1 MKLNING
8 CHIYLLV
15 ILLCVVSWGTVV
27 KIAQVVLIAWSL
39 YYAFYA
45 NIKYKLPVYFKAL
58 NVLLIMFTIY
68 GFLLIISG
76 ETLMVTQRQW
86 REVANTGYL
95 KSIYKSLLPIYAFYV
110 FARRE
115 LLTEKTMKF
124 WFFIFLVLTVRL
136 FNRAE
141 AAMLQKALEAGSSAE
156 EFTNNVAYTFVGLL
170 PALVLFYK
178 KPIIQ
183 YLCLV
188 FCAYFIIVGMKRG
201 AILTGGICLIWFITT
216 NVKKV
221 PRNRRWIVILVS
233 VVVVAVGFYFF
244 RYMMETSS
252 YFQYRI
258 EQTREGNSSGR
269 DGLYATFFQHFINEP
284 NPFRFLFG
292 NGAYSTL
299 KFSDNLAHNDWLEI
313 AIGQGLLGIVI
324 YLVYWICFYVNW
336 RRSKNH
342 PQAFMAIGMLL
353 IIYFLSTLFSMSYNS
368 VSRCSAMVLG
378 YYLAMYNENDTMVL
392 VEDQP
397 ECNQP

>member
-1 MKLNING
+1 MLSRGSI
-8 CHIYLLV
+8 
-15 ILLCVVSWGTVV
+15 V
-27 KIAQVVLIAWSL
+27 KIAQVVLIAWSM

-76 ETLMVTQRQW
+76 ETLMVTQGRW
-86 REVANTGYL
+86 REVGNTGYL

-110 FARRE
+110 FARKE

-124 WFFIFLVLTVRL
+124 WFFIFLVLAIRSFYRV
-136 FNRAE
+136 E
-141 AAMLQKALEAGSSAE
+141 AAMLRKALEEDSSAE

-183 YLCLV
+183 YVCLAI
-188 FCAYFIIVGMKRG
+188 CSYFIVLGIKRG
-201 AILTGGICLIWFITT
+201 AMLTGGICLIWFVAT

-221 PRNRRWIVILVS
+221 PKNRRWVVVLVS
-233 VVVVAVGFYFF
+233 AVALAIGFYFI
-244 RYMMETSS
+244 RYMMATSS

-258 EQTREGNSSGR
+258 DQTMEGNSSGR
-269 DGLYATFFQHFINEP
+269 DRLYATFFQQFINES

-313 AIGQGLLGIVI
+313 AIGQGLLGIMI

-342 PQAFMAIGMLL
+342 PQAFMAIGMIL
-353 IIYFLSTLFSMSYNS
+353 IIYFLSTMFSMSYNN
-368 VSRCSAMVLG
+368 VSRCAAMVLG
-378 YYLAMYNENDTMVL
+378 YYLAVYNEYDTMAL